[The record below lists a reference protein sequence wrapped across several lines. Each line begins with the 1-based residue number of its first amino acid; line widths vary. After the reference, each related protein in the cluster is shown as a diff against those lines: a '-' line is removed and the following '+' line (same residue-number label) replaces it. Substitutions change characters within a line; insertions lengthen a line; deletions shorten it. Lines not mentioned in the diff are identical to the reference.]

1 MNCPGCSAAMSVVPL
16 KDRSGIDL
24 QLDVCRGCQA
34 FWFDRYENTRLS
46 AGSTI
51 KLFNLMAE
59 QKPSAGPLRQPLAC
73 PRCQGT
79 LALTHDIQQRAT
91 RFEYW
96 KCPKHG
102 HFITFLQFLKE
113 KDFVRP
119 LTPKQIAELRQNVQ
133 TINCSNCAGPIDLV
147 NQSACPHCGSPLSMI
162 DMTQIAAHVH
172 ELEQTPAAP
181 PPGPSNST
189 HTFNWTLR
197 IGNGTEVFRSS
208 SSSRNEADIDRMFAE
223 AVAAMS
229 ADGGSKSL
237 VQTGLSVVVRWLK
250 KT

>member
-1 MNCPGCSAAMSVVPL
+1 VPEAWPLHHVSAIPE
-16 KDRSGIDL
+16 G
-24 QLDVCRGCQA
+24 
-34 FWFDRYENTRLS
+34 
-46 AGSTI
+46 
-51 KLFNLMAE
+51 
-59 QKPSAGPLRQPLAC
+59 
-73 PRCQGT
+73 
-79 LALTHDIQQRAT
+79 
-91 RFEYW
+91 
-96 KCPKHG
+96 
-102 HFITFLQFLKE
+102 

-119 LTPKQIAELRQNVQ
+119 LTPEQIAELRQNLQ

-147 NQSACPHCGSPLSMI
+147 NQSVCPHCGSPLSMI

-172 ELEQTPAAP
+172 ELEQTAAAP
-181 PPGPSNST
+181 PSGPSNST

-197 IGNGTEVFRSS
+197 IGKGTEVFRSS

-229 ADGGSKSL
+229 AEGGSKSL